1 MAIAIKSKYDR
12 ANQKVRLFL
21 CVVFLLAAFPV
32 YAQYYNTK
40 PLNQAYDYLLN
51 FQIDSCQLILRN
63 SPKNPYNYYLQLLST
78 SVKLVIADDEAL
90 FKSLKNEESEFLSA
104 VESEEFS
111 KTEKSFLM
119 AEARLQWGLI
129 KLKYGE
135 EFSAFWNIKQAYS
148 QAKATNEEFPEY
160 LPNYKTLGLLRTMLG
175 LVPEK
180 YNWVLSLFGMHGDLD
195 KGLQELHKVA
205 HFDKDF
211 SLEAHLTLAMI
222 QGYLLGDQTKSVA
235 EMQLVH
241 AKRKSI
247 LTNYLYS
254 LLLMKNSASSTA
266 MEVINNTEG
275 KNRFAYFSYLT
286 GEILLQQGRYTEATI
301 AYENFKKTTK
311 GQSLLKDATYKTAL
325 CYYLSGDKTSF
336 SETWSQVHEAGVA
349 KNEADKY
356 AQSEV
361 FLNNLSHPDLYKLR
375 FATDGGY
382 FDLAKSIL
390 RGVDQSKLSSKD
402 ICEYH
407 YRAARLFHKTNQLS
421 EAKVS
426 YNKAIT
432 SQGANSWYFAPN
444 AALQLALIFIAE
456 KKFDD
461 ARKALK
467 QLDNYKGYPYESSIR
482 QHAKSLR
489 KCLD

>member
-1 MAIAIKSKYDR
+1 VAIAIKSKYVR
-12 ANQKVRLFL
+12 ANQQVRLFL
-21 CVVFLLAAFPV
+21 CATFLITAFPV
-32 YAQYYNTK
+32 HAQYYNTK

-51 FQIDSCQLILRN
+51 YRIDSCQFILRK
-63 SPKNPYNYYLQLLST
+63 SPKNPYNYYLQLLAT
-78 SVKLVIADDEAL
+78 SVKLVIADDEIL

-104 VESEEFS
+104 VESEQFS
-111 KTEKSFLM
+111 KAEKSFLL

-148 QAKATNEEFPEY
+148 LAKATNEEFPEY
-160 LPNYKTLGLLRTMLG
+160 LPIYKTLGLLRAMLG

-180 YNWVLSLFGMHGDLD
+180 YNWVLSLFGMQGDLD
-195 KGLQELHKVA
+195 EGLQELQNVA
-205 HFDKDF
+205 QFEKDF

-222 QGYLLGDQTKSVA
+222 QGYLLGDQAKSVA
-235 EMQLVH
+235 EMRLVY

-266 MEVINNTEG
+266 MEVINNTDG

-286 GEILLQQGRYTEATI
+286 GEILLQQGHYSEAI
-301 AYENFKKTTK
+301 SAYEYFRKASE

-325 CYYLSGDKTSF
+325 CFYLSGDESSF
-336 SETWSQVHEAGVA
+336 SEIRSKVHETGAT

-361 FLNNLSHPDLYKLR
+361 ILNNLSHPDLYRLR

-390 RGVDQSKLSSKD
+390 QGVDQSKLSTKD
-402 ICEYH
+402 RCEYH

-421 EAKVS
+421 VAKES
-426 YNKAIT
+426 YTKAIT
-432 SQGANSWYFAPN
+432 SQGTNNWYFAPN
-444 AALQLALIFIAE
+444 AALQLAQIFIDE
-456 KKFDD
+456 QKFDD
-461 ARKALK
+461 AKKALK
-467 QLDNYKGYPYESSIR
+467 QLDTYRGYPYESSIR

-489 KCLD
+489 NSLD